1 MRAQKRFM
9 GRSVL
14 ACVGLGLLL
23 IGLTGQTCTE
33 DKDVEIVVA
42 VELTATIPA
51 EGNTNVYHGK
61 TSVPLAGQVD
71 IAKIEAEYDFEI
83 QSVTVESAFFKI
95 VTPQAGRTV
104 TGTVGVCRGAEC
116 AAQTLIAYSSVAVD
130 APEYLD
136 WTPAPLQA
144 AGVAAVNAALA
155 DLVAG
160 TPSAVDFFVD
170 GNMTPIGEPTNFV
183 WGALVRLNVV
193 GVRNITVIDPI

>member
-1 MRAQKRFM
+1 M

-42 VELTATIPA
+42 VELTANIPA
-51 EGNTNVYHGK
+51 QGTTNVYHGE

-71 IAKIEAEYDFEI
+71 IAEIEAEYDVEI

-95 VTPQAGRTV
+95 VTPQTGRTV
-104 TGTVGVCRGAEC
+104 TGTVGVCRGAGC

-136 WTPAPLQA
+136 WTPVPLQA
-144 AGVAAVNAALA
+144 AGVAEINAALA

-160 TPSAVDFFVD
+160 TPSAVVFSVNGDS
-170 GNMTPIGEPTNFV
+170 TPIGQETNFV
-183 WGALVRLNVV
+183 WGALLRLNVV
-193 GVRNITVIDPI
+193 GVRNVTVIDPI